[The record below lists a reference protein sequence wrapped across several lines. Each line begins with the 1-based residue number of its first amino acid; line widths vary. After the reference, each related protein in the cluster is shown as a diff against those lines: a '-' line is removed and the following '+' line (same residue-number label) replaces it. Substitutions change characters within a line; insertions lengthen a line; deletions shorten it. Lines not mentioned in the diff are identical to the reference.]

1 MKRFIALALIILLFA
16 LAPAALAADTYVCFI
31 ALNDSLLQ
39 LTSQAYSQGGQ
50 YYVPASVFAEFRVY
64 ADYQATLSTARVYN
78 ASKELFFNISTGET
92 YDGNGNYYATSA
104 IARGASV
111 YVPVDFVCRQ
121 FGLSW
126 SYIRGTGSGDV
137 CRITDGTA
145 ALTDSQFL
153 AAARPLM
160 ASRYSEY
167 TGSSAA
173 PSDPPGA
180 NVDAGSVV
188 FLSFQGLPSAA
199 ALDTLDAWN
208 VKAAFFLTRADIVES
223 PETVRR
229 IAGEGHGIGILCSAD
244 PASEFPAA
252 ESVLMEAANC
262 PTVMIAASAR
272 EYDSACRRY
281 AAEAGLAFCAY
292 TIDGVRSGAGMTAA
306 QLSAAL
312 ASAASPLIYLRLQC
326 SRSTELALPDMM
338 QALTNSSA
346 VLAQCETAA
355 ASRG

>member
-1 MKRFIALALIILLFA
+1 MKRFIALALVILLFA

-78 ASKELFFNISTGET
+78 ASKELFFTSLPARPTTGT
-92 YDGNGNYYATSA
+92 GTITPPRPSRAARAYTSRWTSSAASSGSPGAIYAARARATSA
-104 IARGASV
+104 
-111 YVPVDFVCRQ
+111 
-121 FGLSW
+121 
-126 SYIRGTGSGDV
+126 
-137 CRITDGTA
+137 
-145 ALTDSQFL
+145 
-153 AAARPLM
+153 
-160 ASRYSEY
+160 ASRTAPPRSRIR
-167 TGSSAA
+167 SS
-173 PSDPPGA
+173 SRPPGRSWPAATA
-180 NVDAGSVV
+180 NSPLRRRAVGSARRERGRGERR
-188 FLSFQGLPSAA
+188 LPLLPGLPSAA

-262 PTVMIAASAR
+262 PTVMIAASSR

-312 ASAASPLIYLRLQC
+312 SAAARRSSTSGSNAPAPQSSP
-326 SRSTELALPDMM
+326 SPT
-338 QALTNSSA
+338 
-346 VLAQCETAA
+346 
-355 ASRG
+355 